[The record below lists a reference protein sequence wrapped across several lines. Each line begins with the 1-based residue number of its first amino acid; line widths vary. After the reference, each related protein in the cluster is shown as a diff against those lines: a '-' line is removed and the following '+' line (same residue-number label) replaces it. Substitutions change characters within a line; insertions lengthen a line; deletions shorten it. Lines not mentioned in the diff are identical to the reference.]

1 MMVTLNQAIKEF
13 AINGRGIDTEG
24 TRASGIMEE
33 IIERF
38 VIERKC
44 SMNSIKMASDRPI

>member
-1 MMVTLNQAIKEF
+1 MIKES
-13 AINGRGIDTEG
+13 AINGRGVDTEG
-24 TRASGIMEE
+24 TRTSGIMKE

-44 SMNSIKMASDRPI
+44 SMNSIKMVSDRPI

>member
-1 MMVTLNQAIKEF
+1 MVTLNQAIKEF
-13 AINGRGIDTEG
+13 AINGRDIDTEG